1 MPKYISRRPGKNNY
15 LFRSVIPLSLRPSIG
30 SRQFTI
36 SLETSNQID
45 AARLAEHLNII
56 VQQIYLSVAEGVI
69 EAPSISQLRQ
79 KMKEELALQQH
90 LLGLKV
96 VRRFKFTE
104 EVYLQK
110 LIDDYHQYRIKIKI
124 SPSKI
129 YAFLKAAQH
138 LLDSAGNLPLHDVGH
153 QHARQLLAYMDEIKI
168 RRKNQ
173 TKTLNQ
179 ETVRS
184 YYKQI
189 QTMFNWA
196 VGQGYVEN
204 NPFANKLASPK
215 IKKARIGRFDEEEMQ
230 LILGAE
236 LERQEPD
243 RKWLVLIAAYT
254 GARLSEIAQLTK
266 TDISTQGHL
275 VKISIN
281 NNNQK
286 RIKNNSSIREIPAH
300 IRLLRLGFKEWVEEK
315 EANLF
320 QKPAR
325 NFGAWF
331 NNTYLP
337 LLEIEDKSF
346 HWLRHTVIS
355 ILTDKRVPLPFIAQL
370 AGHSTG
376 HLTYDTYAAETQPE
390 LLLTECVNQIE
401 YRTSHPLFSPSSQL
415 T

>member
-1 MPKYISRRPGKNNY
+1 
-15 LFRSVIPLSLRPSIG
+15 
-30 SRQFTI
+30 
-36 SLETSNQID
+36 
-45 AARLAEHLNII
+45 
-56 VQQIYLSVAEGVI
+56 
-69 EAPSISQLRQ
+69 
-79 KMKEELALQQH
+79 
-90 LLGLKV
+90 
-96 VRRFKFTE
+96 
-104 EVYLQK
+104 
-110 LIDDYHQYRIKIKI
+110 
-124 SPSKI
+124 
-129 YAFLKAAQH
+129 
-138 LLDSAGNLPLHDVGH
+138 
-153 QHARQLLAYMDEIKI
+153 
-168 RRKNQ
+168 
-173 TKTLNQ
+173 
-179 ETVRS
+179 
-184 YYKQI
+184 
-189 QTMFNWA
+189 MFNWA

-300 IRLLRLGFKEWVEEK
+300 IRLLKLGFKEWVEEK
-315 EANLF
+315 ESNLF

-401 YRTSHPLFSPSSQL
+401 YRTPHPLFS
-415 T
+415 